1 MDEKI
6 TEEKIKEFF
15 MEKYEELAAG
25 NQNVENKDD
34 FLAYCFVTLLEERS
48 KERGISFKSELD
60 NPGEAY
66 KEAAEKWS
74 TIWQPGVLLGRD
86 ETRIRQYILDLME
99 GAEDG

>member
-6 TEEKIKEFF
+6 TEEKIKAFF
-15 MEKYEELAAG
+15 LKKYEELAAG

-48 KERGISFKSELD
+48 KERGVSFESELN

-66 KEAAEKWS
+66 KEATEKWLS
-74 TIWQPGVLLGRD
+74 IWQLGVLLGRD
-86 ETRIRQYILDLME
+86 ETRIRQYILDLMD
-99 GAEDG
+99 GAKDG